1 MLHQQGTRSP
11 PPGGAGVPCPQCAH
25 SPRGTSGPIHGP
37 SPAGAPSTCSWRP
50 LAPGTTDLG
59 GAMEGLIHERRLDL
73 ADIGRLH
80 LRLLSFET
88 RPVHPLSPEGRWG
101 GVVSGAVWRKNPSYR
116 VGGLMEG

>member
-88 RPVHPLSPEGRWG
+88 RPFTRSLHRSAGEELC
-101 GVVSGAVWRKNPSYR
+101 R
-116 VGGLMEG
+116 VRCAQTTA